1 MKKLLIIGA
10 GGLGRMVL
18 EAAISLGYICA
29 FIDDDTTLNSVCNTE
44 VLGTT
49 DNLPRYIGEYK
60 YCICAI
66 GNNVIR
72 EKYNTNASLLGYKI
86 PNIIH
91 PSAYVSPFVKIG
103 YGNIFLNNV
112 CIQNNAIIGNGVV
125 ITANSEIHHD
135 CEIGDYSL
143 IYSCSA
149 IRTNTKIGKRVK
161 IGSTVSISNGAV
173 VLDDAIIENGEVIK

>member
-10 GGLGRMVL
+10 GGLGMMTL
-18 EAAISLGYICA
+18 ETALALGYECA
-29 FIDDDTTLNSVCNTE
+29 FLDDDTSLKNVCGVN
-44 VLGTT
+44 VLGKINT
-49 DNLPRYIGEYK
+49 LPNYSKAYK

-66 GNNVIR
+66 GNNVLR
-72 EKYNTNASLLGYKI
+72 EKYNANASLLGYKI

-112 CIQNNAIIGNGVV
+112 CIQNSAIIGNGVV

-135 CEIGDYSL
+135 CEIDDYSL
-143 IYSCSA
+143 IYSCSV

-173 VLDDAIIENGEVIK
+173 VFDDAIIENGEVIK